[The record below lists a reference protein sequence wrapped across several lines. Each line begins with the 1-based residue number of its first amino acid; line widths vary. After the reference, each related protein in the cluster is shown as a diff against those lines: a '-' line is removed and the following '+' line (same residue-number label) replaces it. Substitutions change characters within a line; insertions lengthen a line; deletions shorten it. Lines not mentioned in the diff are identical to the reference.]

1 MGFNYNILSRHLD
14 SDLPSFLSLKG
25 IKKHLRI
32 DSEKDDDLLSKI
44 AIAACERAEIF
55 IKIDILERAI
65 KQVIYDFT
73 DSKLTLYKKPVVKV
87 HRIIDDNGN
96 TMSSDA
102 WHFDD
107 EGGIVI
113 FDNELHLPSI
123 TVEYGSGFTQ
133 NNVSQAIKY
142 GLLDHIA
149 HIYDGKAT
157 VQEFPASSVDLYLS
171 FRKHRIWR

>member
-1 MGFNYNILSRHLD
+1 MGFNYNILSRRLD
-14 SDLPSFLSLKG
+14 TDIPSFLSLKG
-25 IKKHLRI
+25 IKKYLRV

-44 AIAACERAEIF
+44 AIAACERAESF
-55 IKIDILERAI
+55 IKIDILERVI
-65 KQVIYDFT
+65 KQVVYDFVG
-73 DSKLTLYKKPVVKV
+73 SKLKLHKKPVVKV
-87 HRIIDDNGN
+87 HRILDDSGN
-96 TMSSDA
+96 SISSDT

-107 EGGIVI
+107 ERGIVI
-113 FDNELHLPSI
+113 FDNELNLPSI

-157 VQEFPASSVDLYLS
+157 VKEFPASSVDLYLS